1 MRVLLA
7 VLDPAMR
14 AHLVGLLEQRWYCV
28 DTVETAAQLGVAL
41 GTRRWD
47 AVVVEGG
54 IDVPQIQSSGSGADD
69 VIDLPAGEASVA
81 CVLAHLHAVDC
92 RRGLPGDG
100 SLVAG
105 ALTLDLDAREARV
118 GNRRVPLKRREYQI
132 LKLLMRYRGE
142 VVPTEVLHENVYG
155 WEAAVASNA
164 LHVHVHHLR
173 CKLGGEFIRTVRG
186 GGFMLRCDPDVG

>member
-7 VLDPAMR
+7 VLDPVRR
-14 AHLVGLLEQRWYCV
+14 ADLVGLLEQRWYCV
-28 DTVETAAQLGVAL
+28 DTVETAAQLAIAL
-41 GTRRWD
+41 GTRTWD
-47 AVVVEGG
+47 AVVVEVG
-54 IDVPQIQSSGSGADD
+54 IDVPQIQSPGCRADE
-69 VIDLPAGEASVA
+69 VIHLPAGEVA
-81 CVLAHLHAVDC
+81 EACALSQLQAIDH
-92 RRGLPGDG
+92 RRGPPGDG

-132 LKLLMRYRGE
+132 LKLLMRHRGE

-173 CKLGGEFIRTVRG
+173 CKLAGEFICTVRG
-186 GGFMLRCDPDVG
+186 GGFMLRCEGG